1 MVPTVRIHIGI
12 MIKWYWNNKKL
23 GFRTRDIQSL
33 SKRGIKLYGR
43 RLGSPSTY
51 DRIFRDMK
59 EKGEINVKE
68 KSTRTDSVWLLRGH
82 KL

>member
-1 MVPTVRIHIGI
+1 MVPTVRKHIEV
-12 MIKWYWNNKKL
+12 MKKWYWNNKKL

-33 SKRGIKLYGR
+33 SKRGVRLYGR

-82 KL
+82 NL